1 VTDADPRQRETI
13 CRALEGKGLEVFVTD
28 NMYAALDRIERL
40 KIDILIAPL
49 KGDRIDGLKLLE
61 AVYHQNPDVGVVFVT
76 EPNVLETDIGIKA
89 ILHHEASF
97 FLPEPLNPAHL
108 NAFLHKI
115 LENQRLT
122 LENRQLQSQIDE
134 KVGLIQLTGH
144 SPKIQEI
151 RQITAQ
157 VAPTKAT
164 VIIRGERGTGKELV
178 ARAMHHRSLRQGQL
192 VVFNCAALTESL
204 AESELFGHER
214 GAFTG
219 AYQRRKGRFEA
230 AHGGTLFLDEVGEL
244 SPSNQARLLRVI
256 AEREFER
263 IGGNETIQVD
273 VRVICATNR
282 DLEERVEGGKFM
294 ADLYD
299 RLNVIQITLPPL
311 RERKEDIPLLVKVF
325 IEEFSRE
332 NRKAVKE
339 MTRRALR
346 ALVKYDWPGNVRELR
361 NCIEGMVV
369 MSNRTELDLEDLSE
383 HILQLAGMSPPLVFS
398 APTAAD
404 ATSSELSP
412 SHLNVKIGMSL
423 AELEKEAIRATL
435 KYAGNNKVKTAKIL
449 GISKRTIFRKIADA
463 TSSELSPSHLNV
475 KIGMSLAELE
485 KEAIRAT
492 LKYAGNNK
500 VKTAKILGIS
510 KPTIFRKI
518 KEYDLCDD

>member
-1 VTDADPRQRETI
+1 
-13 CRALEGKGLEVFVTD
+13 
-28 NMYAALDRIERL
+28 
-40 KIDILIAPL
+40 
-49 KGDRIDGLKLLE
+49 
-61 AVYHQNPDVGVVFVT
+61 
-76 EPNVLETDIGIKA
+76 
-89 ILHHEASF
+89 
-97 FLPEPLNPAHL
+97 
-108 NAFLHKI
+108 
-115 LENQRLT
+115 
-122 LENRQLQSQIDE
+122 
-134 KVGLIQLTGH
+134 
-144 SPKIQEI
+144 
-151 RQITAQ
+151 
-157 VAPTKAT
+157 
-164 VIIRGERGTGKELV
+164 
-178 ARAMHHRSLRQGQL
+178 
-192 VVFNCAALTESL
+192 
-204 AESELFGHER
+204 
-214 GAFTG
+214 
-219 AYQRRKGRFEA
+219 
-230 AHGGTLFLDEVGEL
+230 
-244 SPSNQARLLRVI
+244 
-256 AEREFER
+256 
-263 IGGNETIQVD
+263 
-273 VRVICATNR
+273 
-282 DLEERVEGGKFM
+282 M

-449 GISKRTIFRKIADA
+449 GISK
-463 TSSELSPSHLNV
+463 
-475 KIGMSLAELE
+475 
-485 KEAIRAT
+485 
-492 LKYAGNNK
+492 
-500 VKTAKILGIS
+500 
-510 KPTIFRKI
+510 PTIFRKI